1 VPVQP
6 VKLLHVEDCRRWRD
20 SLEGEFLDQLPE
32 KATLIFDHDAKSAL
46 AAADNAEVLALP
58 NTDAVLAR
66 FTVKILEDESA
77 REGKLTVECFKKIV
91 NEVKAET
98 GAKGKE
104 LFHPIRIVIT
114 GSHSGPEFDK
124 LIPILEEGS
133 HLALPRPVLSVHQRV
148 EAFAKARG
156 K

>member
-1 VPVQP
+1 
-6 VKLLHVEDCRRWRD
+6 
-20 SLEGEFLDQLPE
+20 
-32 KATLIFDHDAKSAL
+32 
-46 AAADNAEVLALP
+46 VLAGEH
-58 NTDAVLAR
+58 TDAVLAR
-66 FTVKILEDESA
+66 FVFKVLENEEA
-77 REGKLTVECFKKIV
+77 RENRLTPDTFKKIV

-104 LFHPIRIVIT
+104 LFHPIRIVVT

-133 HLALPRPVLSVHQRV
+133 QLTLPKHVLSVGERV
-148 EAFAKARG
+148 EEFGKARA